1 MDNYDINDILNNFY
15 DDYNDKAIS
24 LTKLLSKTYKSSYSY
39 TTKYNNESYPLP
51 VISVKGLCEIILNE
65 YEIDINTKISK
76 SNLLK
81 INFNDFKD
89 YDFDIYSPYDYYNDL
104 YEKGMSNKELKD
116 KIKKT
121 NYKNF
126 GLTFI
131 VPLDMSNISIRKL
144 INLLNINKF
153 KY

>member
-1 MDNYDINDILNNFY
+1 MDIKEILNDFY

-24 LTKLLSKTYKSSYSY
+24 LTKLLSKTYKTSYKY
-39 TTKYNNESYPLP
+39 TTEYNKESYPLP
-51 VISVKGLCEIILNE
+51 VVSVSGLCEIVLNE

-81 INFNDFKD
+81 INFDDFKN
-89 YDFDIYSPYDYYNDL
+89 YDFDIYPTCDYFNDL
-104 YEKGMSNKELKD
+104 YEKGMSNKEVLE
-116 KIKKT
+116 KIKSS

-131 VPLDMSNISIRKL
+131 VPLDMSNMSIRKL
-144 INLLNINKF
+144 INLLKINNF

>member
-1 MDNYDINDILNNFY
+1 MDIKEILNDFY

-24 LTKLLSKTYKSSYSY
+24 LTKLLSKTYKTSYKY
-39 TTKYNNESYPLP
+39 TTEYNKESYPLP
-51 VISVKGLCEIILNE
+51 VVSVSGLCEIVLNE

-81 INFNDFKD
+81 INFDGFKN
-89 YDFDIYSPYDYYNDL
+89 YDFDIYPTSDYFNDL
-104 YEKGMSNKELKD
+104 YEKGMSNKEVIE
-116 KIKKT
+116 KIKKS

-131 VPLDMSNISIRKL
+131 VPLDMSNTSIRKL
-144 INLLNINKF
+144 INLLEINNF
-153 KY
+153 KC

>member
-1 MDNYDINDILNNFY
+1 MDIKEILNDFY

-24 LTKLLSKTYKSSYSY
+24 LTKLLSKTYKTSYKY
-39 TTKYNNESYPLP
+39 TTEYNKESYPLP
-51 VISVKGLCEIILNE
+51 VVSVSGLCEIVLNE

-81 INFNDFKD
+81 INFDDFKN
-89 YDFDIYSPYDYYNDL
+89 YDFDIYPINDYFNDL
-104 YEKGMSNKELKD
+104 YEKGMSNKEVLE
-116 KIKKT
+116 KIKSS

-131 VPLDMSNISIRKL
+131 VPLDMSNTSIRKL
-144 INLLNINKF
+144 INLLEINNF
-153 KY
+153 KC

>member
-1 MDNYDINDILNNFY
+1 MDIKEILNDFY

-24 LTKLLSKTYKSSYSY
+24 LTKLLSKTYKTSYKY
-39 TTKYNNESYPLP
+39 TTEYNKESYPLP
-51 VISVKGLCEIILNE
+51 VVSVSGLCEIVLNE

-81 INFNDFKD
+81 INFDDFKN
-89 YDFDIYSPYDYYNDL
+89 YDFDIYPTGDYFNDL
-104 YEKGMSNKELKD
+104 YEKGMSNKEVIE
-116 KIKKT
+116 KIKKS

-144 INLLNINKF
+144 INLLKINNF